1 MAMRT
6 FLKINFI
13 SPIFAFLFA
22 FYFTLYILTIYYS
35 EHWTSINFHSSF
47 THGMRS
53 AQRKFKQHAIKRKK
67 KKSISKENCP
77 GRWNETVYVYQ
88 EGDKA
93 RVWSRRL
100 ITKDMLKDL
109 SHFPCLR
116 KYRKQTSSFV
126 DLNTV

>member
-67 KKSISKENCP
+67 KEEYIQRELP
-77 GRWNETVYVYQ
+77 R
-88 EGDKA
+88 
-93 RVWSRRL
+93 
-100 ITKDMLKDL
+100 
-109 SHFPCLR
+109 
-116 KYRKQTSSFV
+116 
-126 DLNTV
+126 